1 MISTSAQKSLE
12 TIFLRAARTTLPL
25 HADDAIAIMPLL
37 GSKAVDFPERQ
48 VLILTISSFTFRLLL
63 IFHIDDD
70 VSTSSYFQQDKADRS
85 FVDAFAEMANLF
97 CGAMNR
103 ELLKTFLHLGMS
115 TPYVLGRASMG
126 FIDVLKPGFL
136 ASYRIDIRDDV
147 HLHATLCLCESE
159 DIETIH
165 VDMDVEAGSDTGELE
180 LF

>member
-1 MISTSAQKSLE
+1 MISLSAQNSLE

-25 HADDAIAIMPLL
+25 HADDAISIMPLVA
-37 GSKAVDFPERQ
+37 SKAIDFPERQ
-48 VLILTISSFTFRLLL
+48 VLLLTISSFTFRFLL

-70 VSTSSYFQQDKADRS
+70 APTRNYFQQDRADRS
-85 FVDAFAEMANLF
+85 FVDAFAETANLF

-126 FIDVLKPGFL
+126 FIDALKPGFL

-147 HLHATLCLCESE
+147 HLHATLCLCENE
-159 DIETIH
+159 NIETIH
-165 VDMDVEAGSDTGELE
+165 VDTDAEAGSDTGELE